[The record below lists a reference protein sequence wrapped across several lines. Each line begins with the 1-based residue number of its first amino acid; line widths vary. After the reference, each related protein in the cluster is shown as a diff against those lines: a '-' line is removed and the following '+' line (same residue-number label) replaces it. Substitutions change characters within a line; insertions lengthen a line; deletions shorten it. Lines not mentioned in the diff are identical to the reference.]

1 MTLPD
6 YQSVTLPLLRLVA
19 AVPELRLA
27 DALVTLADHF
37 QLTPAERED
46 VTSSGRT
53 KMNSR
58 VQWAGTYLAQA
69 RLVNRPQ
76 RGSIAITQRGS
87 KLLATNP
94 ARIDYTLLKQYP
106 EFVEFL
112 QGSKPDGG
120 GAQTGAPGV
129 LEPPM
134 NTLTPDELIDQGY
147 RALRAEAEAT
157 LLDRLRGAEPKFFEQ
172 VVVDLLVAMG
182 YGGSHESAARRIGKT
197 GDEGIDGIIDE
208 DRLGL
213 DAIYIQAK
221 RWKADHTVGSGDV
234 QGFVGS
240 LVGKKASKGVFITTS
255 SFSQP
260 AMKSIETVAHR
271 VVPIDGAE
279 VARLMFTHGVGV
291 RIRQTYE
298 VKTIDE
304 SYFEVET

>member
-27 DALVTLADHF
+27 DALITLSDHF
-37 QLTPAERED
+37 QLTSAERDD

-69 RLVNRPQ
+69 RLVSRPR
-76 RGSIAITQRGS
+76 RGYVAITQRGS
-87 KLLATNP
+87 DLLATNP
-94 ARIDYTLLKQYP
+94 PRIDYNLLRQYP

-112 QGSKPDGG
+112 QGSRSD
-120 GAQTGAPGV
+120 TGSAGTDAPGV
-129 LEPPM
+129 VGPPVT
-134 NTLTPDELIDQGY
+134 TLTPDELIDQGY

-157 LLDRLRGAEPKFFEQ
+157 LLDRLREADPKFFEQ

-182 YGGSHESAARRIGKT
+182 YGGSHENAARRIGKT

-213 DAIYIQAK
+213 DAIYVQAK

-260 AMKSIETVAHR
+260 AMKYIESVAHR

-291 RIRQTYE
+291 RTRQTYE
-298 VKTIDE
+298 VKSVDE
-304 SYFEVET
+304 SYFEIET

>member
-1 MTLPD
+1 MTLPE

-19 AVPELRLA
+19 AVPELRLV
-27 DALVTLADHF
+27 DALDTLSSQF
-37 QLTPAERED
+37 QLTTSERGE
-46 VTSSGRT
+46 VTTSGRT

-58 VQWAGTYLAQA
+58 VQWAATYLAQA
-69 RLVNRPQ
+69 RLVSRPR
-76 RGSIAITQRGS
+76 RGSIAITQRGID
-87 KLLATNP
+87 LLAANP
-94 ARIDYTLLKQYP
+94 ARIDYALLKQYP
-106 EFVEFL
+106 EFVAFL
-112 QGSKPDGG
+112 QGSKAVAGGTTVDTPD
-120 GAQTGAPGV
+120 V
-129 LEPPM
+129 VDPPVDS
-134 NTLTPDELIDQGY
+134 LTPDELIDQGY

-157 LLDRLRGAEPKFFEQ
+157 LLERLRNADPTFFEQ

-182 YGGSHESAARRIGKT
+182 YGGSHENAARRIGRT
-197 GDEGIDGIIDE
+197 GDEGVDGIIDE

-221 RWKADHTVGSGDV
+221 RWKADRTVGSGDV

-260 AMKSIETVAHR
+260 AMKYIESVAHR

-291 RIRQTYE
+291 RTRQTYE
-298 VKTIDE
+298 VKSVDE
-304 SYFEVET
+304 SYFEIET

>member
-1 MTLPD
+1 MTLPE

-19 AVPELRLA
+19 SVPELRLA
-27 DALVTLADHF
+27 EAFVTLSDQF
-37 QLTPAERED
+37 QLTPAERDE
-46 VTSSGRT
+46 VTTSGRT

-58 VQWAGTYLAQA
+58 VQWAATYLAQA
-69 RLVNRPQ
+69 RLVGRPR
-76 RGSIAITQRGS
+76 RGSIAITQRGID
-87 KLLATNP
+87 LLATNP
-94 ARIDYTLLKQYP
+94 ARIDYALLRQYP
-106 EFVEFL
+106 EFVDFL
-112 QGSKPDGG
+112 QGSKADKGSEATGSPD
-120 GAQTGAPGV
+120 ALEAPVAG
-129 LEPPM
+129 
-134 NTLTPDELIDQGY
+134 LTPDELIDQGY

-157 LLDRLRGAEPKFFEQ
+157 LLERIRTADPVFFEQ

-182 YGGSHESAARRIGKT
+182 YGGSHENAARRIGKT

-260 AMKSIETVAHR
+260 AMKYIESVAHR

-291 RIRQTYE
+291 RTRQTYE
-298 VKTIDE
+298 VKSVDE
-304 SYFEVET
+304 SYFEIET